1 VADSSVTETEIVF
14 LTELARRK
22 VRFMVVGMS
31 AAVIQGADLG
41 TEDIDLWF
49 ESLSDPRLDEAARA
63 AGGMIAWRASPPMIT
78 GKGLDHIDIVTR
90 CDGLR
95 SFDAEYAS
103 AVVTETFGVRVKVLP
118 LRRVIASKKAANRLK
133 DKAALPAL
141 NAALAAIRRTKTERR
156 R

>member
-1 VADSSVTETEIVF
+1 MADSNVTDAEVLF
-14 LTELARRK
+14 LRELARRK

-41 TEDIDLWF
+41 TDDIDLWF
-49 ESLSDPRLDEAARA
+49 DSLSAPGIDEAARA

-95 SFDAEYAS
+95 DFNAEYAG
-103 AVVTETFGVRVKVLP
+103 ALEAEAFGVKVKVRIP
-118 LRRVIASKKAANRLK
+118 AIVIAEIGPS
-133 DKAALPAL
+133 
-141 NAALAAIRRTKTERR
+141 
-156 R
+156 

>member
-1 VADSSVTETEIVF
+1 VADSNVTDAEVLF
-14 LTELARRK
+14 LRELARRK

-41 TEDIDLWF
+41 TDDIDLWF
-49 ESLSDPRLDEAARA
+49 DSLSAPGIDEAARA

-95 SFDAEYAS
+95 GFDAEYAG
-103 AVVTETFGVRVKVLP
+103 ALEAEAFGVKVKVLP

-133 DKAALPAL
+133 DVAALPAL
-141 NAALAAIRRTKTERR
+141 KAALAAIRRTKSST
-156 R
+156 